1 MICCRFF
8 LLHSFGFHSDLGR
21 QQQPSLLPSS
31 RLSSYTK
38 QLTKK
43 VNSNMYR
50 NNIPIVANM
59 QNDLRNGIIVV
70 MPIPK
75 ATRFVKDVTVMDM
88 PVNKETQIYIALE
101 RKK

>member
-1 MICCRFF
+1 
-8 LLHSFGFHSDLGR
+8 
-21 QQQPSLLPSS
+21 
-31 RLSSYTK
+31 
-38 QLTKK
+38 
-43 VNSNMYR
+43 MYR

-101 RKK
+101 RKKWSLDVLLP

>member
-1 MICCRFF
+1 
-8 LLHSFGFHSDLGR
+8 
-21 QQQPSLLPSS
+21 
-31 RLSSYTK
+31 
-38 QLTKK
+38 
-43 VNSNMYR
+43 MYR